1 MHTGV
6 NLLTASGLLLPA
18 LTAASLLAYRRLAD
32 RRHAVLARV
41 TLCLAAAAVM
51 LALGGCG
58 QFDGDPDEGDIC
70 SNPGE
75 TVTDEET
82 GEVFVC
88 GY

>member
-1 MHTGV
+1 MHIGV
-6 NLLTASGLLLPA
+6 NLLTAIGLLLPGLAAVA
-18 LTAASLLAYRRLAD
+18 LLTYRRLAA
-32 RRHAVLARV
+32 RGRAVLARV
-41 TLCLAAAAVM
+41 TLCVATAAVV

-58 QFDGDPDEGDIC
+58 QFDGDPDEGDLC

-82 GEVFVC
+82 GEVFIC